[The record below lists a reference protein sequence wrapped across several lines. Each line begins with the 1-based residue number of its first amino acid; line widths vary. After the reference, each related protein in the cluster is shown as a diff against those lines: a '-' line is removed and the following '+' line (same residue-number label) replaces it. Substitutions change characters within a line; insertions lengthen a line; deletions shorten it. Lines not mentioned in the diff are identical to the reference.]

1 MDLFGRIL
9 FYDDYLFSEDAR
21 AREVLRNT
29 TYFFSRIRVCFI
41 SDDLAFEI
49 GDCWDCWD
57 VFPPSPFP
65 RV

>member
-29 TYFFSRIRVCFI
+29 TYFFLV
-41 SDDLAFEI
+41 FEYVSYRMI
-49 GDCWDCWD
+49 G
-57 VFPPSPFP
+57 V
-65 RV
+65 